1 MPAYV
6 AYEIVPGQH
15 QAAVLITGP
24 SRHAIAGRLWATCE
38 KVRGASFRAITV
50 DGEEFGT
57 KRQDE
62 QHGVN
67 RCLTERCSYCAQ
79 EFTTPRA
86 GDHIC
91 PGCGVL
97 IDEGRL

>member
-1 MPAYV
+1 MAAYV

-24 SRHAIAGRLWATCE
+24 SRYAIAGRLWATCE

-57 KRQDE
+57 KRQHE
-62 QHGVN
+62 QHGLG
-67 RCLTERCSYCAQ
+67 CLTERCSYCAQ